1 MNLRELSRRRLAV
14 QFSTAIFGLV
24 SVIILSVTGYLLFHE
39 RWLLEEGLQRQ
50 GLLIANT
57 LAQQSLGPLL
67 QEDDE
72 NLLKLVRI
80 IGRNRAQDLAEE
92 GVVAYAMILDRE
104 GRVVANTGPLHGQ
117 GLMPEGVITSLIAR
131 KTTSPEGERL
141 YEVAAPIRMGST
153 TVGTVRVGMS
163 YEPLT
168 RMLWST
174 VGKVMSVLFLLM
186 LVGISAIWRF
196 SHHITEPIKELSE
209 GARRIAAGDLGHQV
223 KVARADEIGELGGAF
238 NRMSV
243 ELQRSREELRRKEEM
258 RERLLKQV
266 ITAQEYERKRIAR
279 ELHDETGQALTSIL
293 VGLKL
298 LESASDIGEAHH
310 QSASLRALTVE
321 TLEALHDLAL
331 ELRPSVLDEFGLA
344 AALERY
350 VKDFGV
356 KHRLAADF
364 QVHGLESRGI
374 PVSMETT
381 LYRIAQEA
389 LTNVA
394 RHAGAANVSVLLERR
409 DNLAVLIVEDDGRG
423 FDVGR
428 ALGKGRDEGH
438 LGLFG
443 MQERASLIGGI
454 LTIESSSSGG
464 TTIFVEVPLSSAEER
479 PNAED
484 PSSSGR

>member
-1 MNLRELSRRRLAV
+1 MNLIELFRRKLAV
-14 QFSTAIFGLV
+14 QFSTTIFALV

-57 LAQQSLGPLL
+57 LAEQSVEAVL
-67 QEDDE
+67 QEDAE
-72 NLLKLVRI
+72 SLSKLVRAA
-80 IGRNRAQDLAEE
+80 GRNWAQGLAQEE
-92 GVVAYAMILDRE
+92 VVAYAMILDRE
-104 GRVVANTGPLHGQ
+104 GRVVANAGPVRGQ
-117 GLMPEGVITSLIAR
+117 ALMPEGVVTSLIAR
-131 KTTSPEGERL
+131 KTTSPEGEQL

-163 YEPLT
+163 YQPLT

-196 SHHITEPIKELSE
+196 SRAITGPIEELSE
-209 GARRIAAGDLGHQV
+209 GARRIAAGDVGHQV
-223 KVARADEIGELGGAF
+223 NVARADEIGELSGAF

-243 ELQRSREELRRKEEM
+243 ELKRSRDELRQKEEM
-258 RERLLKQV
+258 RERLLTQL
-266 ITAQEYERKRIAR
+266 ITAQEEERKRIAR

-298 LESASDIGEAHH
+298 VEGASDIREVHR
-310 QSASLRALTVE
+310 QSVSLRALAVE

-331 ELRPSVLDEFGLA
+331 ELRPGVLDELGLA
-344 AALERY
+344 PALERY
-350 VKDFGV
+350 VKDFGA

-364 QVHGLESRGI
+364 QAHGFDGRRL
-374 PVSMETT
+374 PAFMETA

-409 DNLAVLIVEDDGRG
+409 GSSAILIVEDDGRG
-423 FDVGR
+423 FDAQSVLGR
-428 ALGKGRDEGH
+428 GRDEGH

-443 MQERASLIGGI
+443 MQERAVLIDGT
-454 LTIESSSSGG
+454 LTIESSSGGG
-464 TTIFVEVPLSSAEER
+464 TTVFVEVPFASAEESL
-479 PNAED
+479 N
-484 PSSSGR
+484 G